1 MKKEKTIEEVKVEK
15 KPPRTKK
22 TKEVIVEEPK
32 VEVTKKEEPKIIVEK
47 ESNTWFLFFLTILV
61 LALAA
66 LCFFGFSYIYKNLT
80 GDTRKAADLKYT
92 ETVEPNKEVNGKIFI
107 TDVSEVVDNVMPSIV
122 AITSKTL
129 VNSGNYGPYYYG
141 GKTIQTGA
149 GSGIII
155 SQTDSEILILTNN
168 HVVDGAKELS
178 VQFVN
183 EMSYDATIKGTSP
196 TRDVAVIAVKKKDVD
211 TETLEKIKIAT
222 LGDSSKLKVGEGV
235 IAIGNALGYGQS
247 VTTGVVSALNREVTV
262 DKVKNKMIQTDAA
275 INGGNSGGALV
286 NSKGEVVGINSV
298 KYSTTVFST
307 EATIEGMGFAIPIS
321 NVEDVIKDLMEGK
334 NDSSENVDKE
344 RGYLGI
350 TGYMIDSDMVKK
362 YGMPSGI
369 YVQEIAEK
377 SKAVDA
383 GIKVGD
389 IITRVN
395 GKEITS
401 FDTLTSALSNKKP
414 GETIKLTIKYG
425 DGREYQE
432 KEVIVELSNYDD
444 VQ

>member
-22 TKEVIVEEPK
+22 EDIVIIEEPK
-32 VEVTKKEEPKIIVEK
+32 VEVKKEEPQIIVEK
-47 ESNTWFLFFLTILV
+47 ESNTWFLVILTLLV

-66 LCFFGFSYIYKNLT
+66 LCFYGFSYIYKNLT

-92 ETVEPNKEVNGKIFI
+92 ETVEANKNTNGEIFI
-107 TDVSEVVDNVMPSIV
+107 TDVSGVVDNVMPSIV

-129 VNSGNYGPYYYG
+129 VNSGNYGPYYRG
-141 GKTIQTGA
+141 GTTIQTGA

-178 VQFVN
+178 VQFIN

-262 DKVKNKMIQTDAA
+262 DKVTNKMIQTDAA

-298 KYSTTVFST
+298 KYSASAWSS

-321 NVEDVIKDLMEGK
+321 SVEDIIKDLMEGK

-350 TGYMIDSDMVKK
+350 TGYMIDSDMVQK

-389 IITRVN
+389 IITKVN

-401 FDTLTSALSNKKP
+401 FSTLTNALSNKKP

-425 DGREYQE
+425 NGREYQE
-432 KEVIVELSNYDD
+432 KEVIVELSKYED

>member
-22 TKEVIVEEPK
+22 EDKVIIEEPK
-32 VEVTKKEEPKIIVEK
+32 VEVKKEEPQIIIEK
-47 ESNTWFLFFLTILV
+47 ESNTWFLVILTLLV

-66 LCFFGFSYIYKNLT
+66 LCFYGFSYIYKNLT

-92 ETVEPNKEVNGKIFI
+92 ETVEANKNTNGEIFI
-107 TDVSEVVDNVMPSIV
+107 TDVSGVVDNVMPSIV

-129 VNSGNYGPYYYG
+129 VNSGNYGPYYRG
-141 GKTIQTGA
+141 GTTIQTGA

-178 VQFVN
+178 VQFIN

-262 DKVKNKMIQTDAA
+262 DKVTNKMIQTDAA

-298 KYSTTVFST
+298 KYSTSAWSS

-321 NVEDVIKDLMEGK
+321 SVEDVIKDLMEGK

-350 TGYMIDSDMVKK
+350 TGYMIDSDMVQK

-389 IITRVN
+389 IITKVN

-401 FDTLTSALSNKKP
+401 FNTLTNALSNKKP

-425 DGREYQE
+425 NGREYQE
-432 KEVIVELSNYDD
+432 KEVIVELSKYED